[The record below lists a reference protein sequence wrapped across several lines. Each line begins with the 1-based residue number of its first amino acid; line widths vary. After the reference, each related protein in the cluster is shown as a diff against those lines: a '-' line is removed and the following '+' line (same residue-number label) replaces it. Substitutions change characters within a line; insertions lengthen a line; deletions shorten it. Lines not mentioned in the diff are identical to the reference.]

1 MVLAIIDQVKNLGV
15 NSISIERVYELD
27 SEKIIKQA
35 QEMIPTLRS
44 IQLGYLDNKF
54 MIKNALD
61 KKGLISVNPMRD
73 VPLKLFVYNMPL
85 IENKQDLI
93 HLDNIA

>member
-1 MVLAIIDQVKNLGV
+1 MVLTIIDQVKNLGV
-15 NSISIERVYELD
+15 NSISIDRVYELD

-35 QEMIPTLRS
+35 QEMIPTLIS
-44 IQLGYLDNKF
+44 VQFGYLDNKF

-61 KKGLISVNPMRD
+61 KKGSISINPMRD
-73 VPLKLFVYNMPL
+73 VPLKLFLYNMPL
-85 IENKQDLI
+85 IENKQDSI